1 MVLHNEN
8 WLDDGQQQWPTVL
21 ASNSLYLIV
30 LVLMVSISSIV
41 FGFFG
46 PANMNTE
53 RWLIVTLIMEIAV
66 IGVPPLIYFI
76 VSRMDIKR
84 VARLNRVRGI
94 ELLLVLG
101 MAVFGY
107 AIVGFINMVWYS
119 ILSHIGNPVEPV
131 FPPIKTVRQY
141 IMAIIVMAVTPA
153 LVEEFLFRGVILR
166 GYERFGIGTATV
178 VSGVLFGVLHLNLVN
193 LPAIIFLGVMISYV
207 VIRTNS
213 IFAGMFYHF
222 IQNFLSISF
231 LFLQEI
237 VQRYLRDGMAVP
249 ENVEQ
254 VPHELLAV
262 AMTVWGIIAFFCL
275 GLFIACLVSF
285 NRVTYGKESIRPLMI
300 DETKALFIKDMLPAI
315 AAVIIVIV
323 YLCIEVL
330 TMVKSVQ

>member
-1 MVLHNEN
+1 MDLYRAN
-8 WLDDGQQQWPTVL
+8 WADDGQQRWPTVL

-41 FGFFG
+41 FSILG

-53 RWLIVTLIMEIAV
+53 KWLVVTLGMEIIV
-66 IGVPPLIYFI
+66 IGVPPLLYLMG
-76 VSRMDIKR
+76 SRMDIKR
-84 VARLNRVRGI
+84 VARINRVRGV

-119 ILSHIGNPVEPV
+119 ILSRIGNPVEPV
-131 FPPIKTVRQY
+131 LPPIRTSRQY
-141 IMAIIVMAVTPA
+141 IMAIIAMALTPA

-166 GYERFGIGTATV
+166 GYERFGIWTAMV

-213 IFAGMFYHF
+213 LFAGMFYHF
-222 IQNFLSISF
+222 VQNFLSISF
-231 LFLQEI
+231 LFLQE
-237 VQRYLRDGMAVP
+237 VAQRYLRDGMAVP

-254 VPHELLAV
+254 MPPELLA
-262 AMTVWGIIAFFCL
+262 AALTVWGIIAFFCL
-275 GLFIACLVSF
+275 GLFIACLASF
-285 NRVTYGKESIRPLMI
+285 NRVTYGKESIRTLMV
-300 DETKALFIKDMLPAI
+300 DETKALSLKDMLPAI
-315 AAVIIVIV
+315 AAIIIVIV
-323 YLCIEVL
+323 YLGIEVF
-330 TMVKSVQ
+330 TMIKSVQ